1 MDRGTV
7 YGLSTLAGSSKPIT
21 YLSAKEADHHH
32 QPDGDD
38 NGDDAEE
45 GEDEDDDNV
54 NGHEET
60 NHNDHNDEVEN
71 VAITYN
77 VHSHLSH

>member
-32 QPDGDD
+32 QPDHQPDDHHHQPDHQPDGDE
-38 NGDDAEE
+38 EE

-54 NGHEET
+54 DGHEET
-60 NHNDHNDEVEN
+60 IIM
-71 VAITYN
+71 ITKTR
-77 VHSHLSH
+77 